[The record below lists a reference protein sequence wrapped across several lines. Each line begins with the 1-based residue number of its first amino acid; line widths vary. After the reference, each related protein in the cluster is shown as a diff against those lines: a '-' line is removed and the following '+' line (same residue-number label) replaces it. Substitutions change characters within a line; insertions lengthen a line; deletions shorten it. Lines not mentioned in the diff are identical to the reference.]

1 LVVIL
6 RLCTNSRLVSDGRLP
21 FDPIEEA
28 RRHWEARWPEEA
40 ATSMVAITSIM
51 RVQQILMSRLNEL
64 LEPFGLT
71 FPRYEALMLLH
82 FSGRGSL
89 PLGKIGERLQVH
101 RTSVTNT
108 IDGLERLGLV
118 RRVPHESD
126 RRAVL
131 AEILPKGR
139 EVAAAA
145 TEVLNEARFGTEPL
159 SEPELRRITETL
171 RVLRRGEGD
180 FSE

>member
-1 LVVIL
+1 MS
-6 RLCTNSRLVSDGRLP
+6 TPPLP

-28 RRHWEARWPEEA
+28 RRHWRAALAARRR
-40 ATSMVAITSIM
+40 ATEMVAVTSIM
-51 RVQQILMSRLNEL
+51 RVQQILMARLNEL

-82 FSGRGSL
+82 FSSRGSL

-108 IDGLERLGLV
+108 IDGLEKLGLV

-131 AEILPKGR
+131 AEILPEGR
-139 EVAAAA
+139 RVAEAA
-145 TEVLNEARFGTEPL
+145 TEALNARR
-159 SEPELRRITETL
+159 LRHPAA
-171 RVLRRGEGD
+171 LRRGPRGGLRRPCASCAPAPATSPPERSARRFVGG
-180 FSE
+180 